1 MDSLEAIKVTFFQEC
16 EDLLSELESGLV
28 TLKNGESDPDT
39 IDAIFRAVH
48 SIKGGAG
55 AFDLAD
61 LVNFSHIFENV
72 LDDLRSDRL
81 DGSDEVY
88 TTLLESS
95 DMLHDLVSSARDDTP
110 WESERSNDLLARL
123 RDYSSKDN
131 SDESGEAQDVEEDFG
146 FQPMALALDLSPS
159 ESGESD
165 ALPPTEDSKPDYKI
179 TFKPHADMFSK
190 GHSVTR
196 LISHLSELGDL
207 ETICNVA
214 DIPAFDDIDISKSY
228 LSWDISLFSTA
239 SEDEV
244 REVFEFVI
252 DDCELT
258 IEAPSKSSALD
269 AFLGAPPSGD
279 IALPSLELPTI
290 GAPTMELPNI
300 SAPEIALPVITPAL
314 DPLESTPISTPE
326 PMAAAPQETAEPTP
340 KAKITPKPT
349 SAATKK
355 APPATI
361 RINLERVDRLIN
373 QVGELVINQAM
384 LTQCVTDAGLL
395 RDPSV
400 VSALDEFKQL
410 TRDIQESV
418 MAIRAQPVQPLFQRM
433 SRIVREAAQATNK
446 KARLV
451 MDGEFTEVD
460 KTIVEKLADPLT
472 HMIRNAIDHG
482 LETPEARIAK
492 GKSPEGTVSLSAAH
506 RSGKIAIEVS
516 DDGAG
521 INREKVRSIAV
532 SKGLIA
538 EDAELSKSEIDNLLF
553 MPGFSTVDTVSKLSG
568 RGVGMDVV
576 KRAIASFGG
585 RISISSEPGEGST
598 FTINLPLTLA
608 VLDGML
614 VEVANQIVVIPLTSI
629 IETLQPKKGDI
640 HNVSPTEQVINV
652 REAFIPLINL
662 SQTFK
667 FGDTKLPTKNSIV
680 ICVETEDGTK
690 SALMVDGIQDQRQVV
705 IKSLEDNYGN
715 VPYIAAATILG
726 DGQIALIADIDELVK
741 SPQLQRPIIPKPS
754 NMPES
759 AYV

>member
-1 MDSLEAIKVTFFQEC
+1 
-16 EDLLSELESGLV
+16 
-28 TLKNGESDPDT
+28 
-39 IDAIFRAVH
+39 
-48 SIKGGAG
+48 
-55 AFDLAD
+55 
-61 LVNFSHIFENV
+61 
-72 LDDLRSDRL
+72 
-81 DGSDEVY
+81 
-88 TTLLESS
+88 
-95 DMLHDLVSSARDDTP
+95 
-110 WESERSNDLLARL
+110 
-123 RDYSSKDN
+123 
-131 SDESGEAQDVEEDFG
+131 
-146 FQPMALALDLSPS
+146 MALALDLSPS

-165 ALPPTEDSKPDYKI
+165 ALTPTEDSKPDYKI

-207 ETICNVA
+207 EAICNVA

-279 IALPSLELPTI
+279 IALPSLELPAI

-418 MAIRAQPVQPLFQRM
+418 MAI
-433 SRIVREAAQATNK
+433 
-446 KARLV
+446 
-451 MDGEFTEVD
+451 
-460 KTIVEKLADPLT
+460 
-472 HMIRNAIDHG
+472 MIRNAIDHG

-553 MPGFSTVDTVSKLSG
+553 MPGFSTVDTVK
-568 RGVGMDVV
+568 
-576 KRAIASFGG
+576 AQ
-585 RISISSEPGEGST
+585 
-598 FTINLPLTLA
+598 PL
-608 VLDGML
+608 
-614 VEVANQIVVIPLTSI
+614 Q
-629 IETLQPKKGDI
+629 
-640 HNVSPTEQVINV
+640 
-652 REAFIPLINL
+652 
-662 SQTFK
+662 
-667 FGDTKLPTKNSIV
+667 
-680 ICVETEDGTK
+680 
-690 SALMVDGIQDQRQVV
+690 
-705 IKSLEDNYGN
+705 
-715 VPYIAAATILG
+715 
-726 DGQIALIADIDELVK
+726 
-741 SPQLQRPIIPKPS
+741 
-754 NMPES
+754 
-759 AYV
+759 